1 MATRYDLIN
10 DKRSGY
16 LDTKNGICSIITFFF
31 SSSMKKC
38 LVSGLLTKIMAYV
51 DVEVK

>member
-16 LDTKNGICSIITFFF
+16 LETKKGICSIITFF

-38 LVSGLLTKIMAYV
+38 LVSGLLTKILAYV
-51 DVEVK
+51 CVEVK